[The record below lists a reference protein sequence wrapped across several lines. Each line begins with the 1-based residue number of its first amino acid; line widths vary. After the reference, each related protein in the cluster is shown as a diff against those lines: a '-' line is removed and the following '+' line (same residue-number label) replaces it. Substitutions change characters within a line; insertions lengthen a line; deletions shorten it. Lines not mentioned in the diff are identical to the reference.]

1 MSVGV
6 SGRLVGT
13 RLVSFGLF
21 KELLA
26 LSLNMLNAYFFRD
39 GGLFNVVRADSNPYS
54 DLWRMKRTLD
64 ADVLL
69 QAVLSPRVPH
79 CAGC

>member
-1 MSVGV
+1 MS
-6 SGRLVGT
+6 S
-13 RLVSFGLF
+13 GLF

-26 LSLNMLNAYFFRD
+26 LSLNMLKVNAYFFRD
-39 GGLFNVVRADSNPYS
+39 GRLFNVVRADSNPYS

-69 QAVLSPRVPH
+69 ALQAVLSPSVPH
-79 CAGC
+79 CGC